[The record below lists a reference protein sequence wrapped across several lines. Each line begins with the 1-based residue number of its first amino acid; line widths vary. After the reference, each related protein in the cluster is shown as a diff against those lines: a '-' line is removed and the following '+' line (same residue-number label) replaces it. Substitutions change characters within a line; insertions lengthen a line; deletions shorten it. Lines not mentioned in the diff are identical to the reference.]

1 MSRHVRRVGH
11 YLIEAGI
18 LDEDNNRYDS
28 LIPTKFRSEW
38 IYASEE
44 VSFRDIICCERLCI
58 IYTPR
63 SKLEPFFKKLCLS
76 CIEGCSWIY
85 HKAQYRLDHA
95 INTRKEQTICFHGK
109 LFLSSSTSTSTLSLS
124 NLPLITLE
132 TNITRYMFL
141 FRRLKRTTTFSNPLY
156 LPTCTINKGIISAWL
171 LN

>member
-1 MSRHVRRVGH
+1 MSRHVCRVGH

-109 LFLSSSTSTSTLSLS
+109 LFLSSSTSTSTLSPTPSL
-124 NLPLITLE
+124 LWKQILRVTC
-132 TNITRYMFL
+132 
-141 FRRLKRTTTFSNPLY
+141 FSFAVSREQQHFPILCTY
-156 LPTCTINKGIISAWL
+156 LRVRSTKA
-171 LN
+171 